1 MIKIYNTVNLLE
13 IKFKIQFIF
22 LRIKLILKNLQIIK
36 KMFILY
42 HYFVYRS

>member
-22 LRIKLILKNLQIIK
+22 FTNQINLKKPTN
-36 KMFILY
+36 Y
-42 HYFVYRS
+42 